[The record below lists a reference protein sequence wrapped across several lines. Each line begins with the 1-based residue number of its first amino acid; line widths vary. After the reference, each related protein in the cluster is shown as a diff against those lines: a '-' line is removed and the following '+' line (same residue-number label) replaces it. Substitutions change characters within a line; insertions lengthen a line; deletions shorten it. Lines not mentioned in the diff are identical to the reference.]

1 MLPSVKAK
9 SIISLYN
16 IGMETKELLRYQRL
30 FRKTSS
36 GRDIDCSHIIGEESE
51 KNAKDAVARIM
62 GVLDTLSSSTEQP
75 EGGMAECINC
85 KLLLDE
91 ASFYNGCPNCGC
103 KDYDTE
109 PSSSEVRSQK

>member
-1 MLPSVKAK
+1 
-9 SIISLYN
+9 
-16 IGMETKELLRYQRL
+16 METKELLRYQRL

-36 GRDIDCSHIIGEESE
+36 GRDIDCAHIIGGDAE
-51 KNAKDAVARIM
+51 KTTKEAVSMIM
-62 GVLDTLSSSTEQP
+62 EKIDSLTSSTEQP

-109 PSSSEVRSQK
+109 PSSSEVRRQD